1 MRVAQIWKFEDPRF
15 KRGQGEFPE
24 ARNQF
29 PEPSGRPVLAAR
41 VGIGIGVGIGIENS
55 EGRNGFDPDPDC
67 DPDTEQDPS
76 YGVAAG
82 SCEVV
87 LATEVRT

>member
-1 MRVAQIWKFEDPRF
+1 MRVAQRFTFEDPRF

-29 PEPSGRPVLAAR
+29 PERSGRPVLAAR

-55 EGRNGFDPDPDC
+55 GGRNGFDPDPDG
-67 DPDTEQDPS
+67 DPDTEQAPIRS
-76 YGVAAG
+76 FANRYEA
-82 SCEVV
+82 E
-87 LATEVRT
+87 